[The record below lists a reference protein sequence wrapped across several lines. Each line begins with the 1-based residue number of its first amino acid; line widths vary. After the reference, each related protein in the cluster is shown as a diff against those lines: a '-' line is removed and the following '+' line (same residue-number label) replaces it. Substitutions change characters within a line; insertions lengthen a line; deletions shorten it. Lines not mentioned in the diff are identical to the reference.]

1 MKAIIF
7 LVSRSRFV
15 VPRVGNFLYAQDL
28 AAVTYPHQ
36 PFVYQ
41 GRALDMA
48 EFNEAAARL
57 LDTRNPAL
65 GYEVSV
71 RLVEASEAAPA
82 PEAIVTEPTVEIVTE
97 PEVIVT
103 EPEPLAEANDEGE
116 ESAPKPAKKRASKA
130 RATSETEID

>member
-7 LVSRSRFV
+7 LVCRSRFV

-28 AAVTYPHQ
+28 AAETFPHQ

-57 LDTRNPAL
+57 LDTRNAHL

-71 RLVEASEAAPA
+71 RL
-82 PEAIVTEPTVEIVTE
+82 I
-97 PEVIVT
+97 
-103 EPEPLAEANDEGE
+103 D
-116 ESAPKPAKKRASKA
+116 APKPAAAKPKNAPVAETAPLAVEDETLTDKGETAPVTPQTAKKRASKA
-130 RATSETEID
+130 RATIETEID